1 MASKQD
7 IAKAPVPVDSW
18 CHTEFEEYD
27 FSHRWTISNYSDRTK
42 YNGGNLALLSPSFS
56 PEGKDEQWVLK
67 LVPSQACGS
76 PLKCCVGVYVSLI
89 SDVPHKVWMKYKIS
103 LSRKDEVDYCRE
115 QSLYTQIAKGS
126 QYGLP
131 NFIERDV
138 ALKLENGYLVNDTLT
153 VYCTIY
159 IKLLD
164 TPQHST
170 GKISHV
176 PGQDFCLPS
185 KLEEARQKGIFTDVV
200 LVAGNKEF
208 KAHRV
213 VLATQSSFFS
223 TRFQERWSQGDN
235 RVQMADIDPSI
246 LEAILS
252 FLYTGECAAVSTM
265 AEKLLSVAEEYE
277 LENLRLVCEQ
287 ELSRSITVEN
297 VLAMLVLAHTH
308 RARYL
313 KATCLDYIVANSSS
327 LLISEEWDELKK
339 SKQHEDIRMEIL
351 EELLK
356 RKH

>member
-1 MASKQD
+1 M
-7 IAKAPVPVDSW
+7 VDSW

-27 FSHRWTISNYSDRTK
+27 FSHRWTISNYSDRTR
-42 YNGGNLALLSPSFS
+42 YNGGNTALLSPSFS
-56 PEGKDEQWVLK
+56 PEEKGEQWILK

-76 PLKCCVGVYVSLI
+76 PLKYCVGVYVSLV
-89 SDVPHKVWMKYKIS
+89 SDLPHKVWMKYKIS
-103 LSRKDEVDYCRE
+103 LSRKDQVDHCRE
-115 QSLYTQIAKGS
+115 QSSYTQIAKGS

-131 NFIERDV
+131 NFIEKDV
-138 ALKLENGYLVNDTLT
+138 ALNLQNGYLVNDTLT
-153 VYCTIY
+153 LYCTIY
-159 IKLLD
+159 VKLLD

-170 GKISHV
+170 GRISRV
-176 PGQDFCLPS
+176 PVQDFCLPNQ
-185 KLEEARQKGIFTDVV
+185 LEEARQKGLFTDVV
-200 LVAGNKEF
+200 LVAGDKEF

-246 LEAILS
+246 LEAILN
-252 FLYTGECAAVSTM
+252 FLYTGEIAAVSMM

-277 LENLRLVCEQ
+277 LENLRLACEQ

-297 VLAMLVLAHTH
+297 VLSMLVLADTH

-313 KATCLDYIVANSSS
+313 KATCLDFVVANSSS
-327 LLISEEWDELKK
+327 LLKSEEWDQLKK
-339 SKQHEDIRMEIL
+339 SKQHEDTRMEVL
-351 EELLK
+351 EELLD